1 MLGKNNTSLLIQ
13 KSAVRKSQ
21 FAIKKLS
28 VGVVS
33 VAVGSLLSLG
43 VTSVQ
48 AEEVVE
54 SDVVL
59 IQDTALI
66 ENLQED
72 ELNIAEN
79 LMEEEKVSEATNTSA
94 TDETL
99 LNHPLIDEVL
109 SADEPVVSYSNE
121 NLVLEEDEADE
132 TDIKTEELVSENHKD
147 FESES
152 HYEAA
157 VQIEET
163 SLDKIDNEL
172 SIILDEAIKDS
183 SEPLIVEEID
193 NDAKL
198 SSLEA
203 QEAQEALSLSTNKVD
218 IIPPKIISISPGQE
232 FFTGNETRNIFVEIE
247 EANIINYLSLQFIN
261 REYTSGSYYQTSNY
275 FDFSY
280 YNNDEG
286 LVRNQNGNYLLELTN
301 DSIHFYGQYAG
312 LYELDRVHV
321 EDNMGNIFDDYIPN
335 VDPSFIYYEYENQD
349 LTDPVLIDV
358 EINKTEFS
366 VGETVN
372 IKVIAEEDHSITN
385 VNIDIYNIGHFG
397 PKYFNLNLSET
408 GVLSKIAENLYEY
421 TASFLLPQNMGPT
434 QYFIQSIGLNNV
446 NLPLGE
452 NESEGITFD
461 VINNNVKE
469 VHTEHK
475 TLYTTNSDE
484 VQSGKNGLKYIFE
497 DGTEYIISE
506 VIDEVIQ
513 YYAEYVEI
521 LVDPIY
527 KASNN
532 LSFKEEIIVD
542 YGHSGF
548 KLVFF
553 DNNGD
558 IVEERIEQSAK
569 PYIIEVG
576 VVEYFHKNPKTIY
589 VDDPWSLK
597 GQENHLQYGTLG
609 EYQRI
614 YDLNWDVAEEI
625 EVFPATDEIISIGT
639 LEPTVIPYETR
650 YTYWDYEVRQGSYG
664 HKYVY
669 PDGTVS
675 VITNP
680 TDEVKLYPYSDLTL
694 HFETIY
700 ESNPTEYLGFE
711 TIVQVGSNGV
721 QRIFYDLD
729 GNEIYNYNLRHQTP
743 QIISKGT
750 LTNALKEEQVS
761 DPNISNSIKIID
773 LETGELV
780 DSYELIGDA
789 IYSRIFDRIDR
800 YNRSY
805 SSTLEPYNVKKI
817 TETKEKV
824 LHNAEYIDL
833 IHREVEYFVRRNK
846 VITLPDKDIPL
857 IPEQI
862 PIDYDSLSPYLT
874 KITQVNIFNEHDTLM
889 SFDVDLETFNFSGM
903 GLTEQERIIR
913 KSLALLDDKQYYFVR
928 SEMLKGS
935 NLGVLE
941 GSVINIFVRE
951 RLSKELVDAD
961 YSVEFTNNPQEVRN
975 GKVGKK
981 HLYSNG
987 FEEIIEAPINE
998 VRLTKTKIEILPTID
1013 TISIDSSTYAIDE
1026 FAEVTIKGRSKTY
1039 IDDLILT
1046 LSDWSKF
1053 KTFYVDSRLINNNIE
1068 YEDGSFTAK
1077 LYINLYDTVKN
1088 STFTFDNL
1096 IITDKNGY
1104 TNKYFTEVS
1113 FNTENL
1119 TYEITD
1125 EPFQVGL
1132 TITDATNLGIH
1143 PIDFGTEYTTDEQLV
1158 REGKNG
1164 SKLVYSDGSEV
1175 ILTKAISEILLYDN
1189 EIAEIEPETE
1199 YTIYAHEVRAGIKG
1213 SKLVFSNGEEKI
1225 LDAPVSA
1232 VALYRNKIEKFD
1244 YSTITVESSDLAFG
1258 ERRVTQEGI
1267 VGRRVVFYNVDGSVV
1282 DSLVVSAPVSRI
1294 EQIGANKQIL
1304 VLIPFDTQ
1312 YTTDHTAV
1320 RTGQNGTRYTYS
1332 DGREEILTQPISA
1345 VQLYRYADEVVAYQ
1359 DVVHENPLLATGQ
1372 TNVLTQGTEGLNR
1385 VFYDQDGQVVE
1396 VHTINQAVNRVIEVG
1411 TFKETIVDKQPIP
1424 TPELPQSDADEDSV
1438 PEEPV
1443 PDSDSDSNSNSN
1455 SDSGTDDDDANTST
1469 PDTDSN
1475 EDNHST
1481 NEDDINDLDEDNSE
1495 EIESEDVDSKEDE
1508 ENGNSSPSL
1517 PSEKDELDTITPS
1530 ISLNAASLLPNT
1542 GEHTQTVWLT
1552 LSALSLLTGLGLVI
1566 KGKRKQE

>member
-13 KSAVRKSQ
+13 KSAVRKPQ
-21 FAIKKLS
+21 YAIKKLS

-59 IQDTALI
+59 IQDNTLI

-79 LMEEEKVSEATNTSA
+79 IVDEEEEGLDVTNTSA

-99 LNHPLIDEVL
+99 LNQPLVDEFL
-109 SADEPVVSYSNE
+109 LADEPLDLDSNE
-121 NLVLEEDEADE
+121 SLVLEEDEVDE
-132 TDIKTEELVSENHKD
+132 TDIQIDELVSEIPKEL
-147 FESES
+147 ESELHS
-152 HYEAA
+152 KTD

-163 SLDKIDNEL
+163 LLDESDNEL
-172 SIILDEAIKDS
+172 PIILDEAIKES
-183 SEPLIVEEID
+183 SEPLVVEEID

-198 SSLEA
+198 STLETA
-203 QEAQEALSLSTNKVD
+203 EALSLSTNKVD
-218 IIPPKIISISPGQE
+218 ITPPKIISILPGQE
-232 FFTGNETRNIFVEIE
+232 FFTGNEARNIFLEIE

-280 YNNDEG
+280 NNNGEE
-286 LVRNQNGNYLLELTN
+286 LVRNENGNYILELINNN
-301 DSIHFYGQYAG
+301 DHWYGQYAG
-312 LYELDRVHV
+312 LYELDKVHA
-321 EDNMGNIFDDYIPN
+321 EDNMGNTFDDYIPN
-335 VDPSFIYYEYENQD
+335 VDSSFVYYEYENQD

-385 VNIDIYNIGHFG
+385 VNIDFYNIGHFG
-397 PKYFNLNLSET
+397 PMHFSLNLSET
-408 GVLSKIAENLYEY
+408 GVLSKIGENLYEY
-421 TASFLLPQNMGPT
+421 TASFLLPKEMGPT
-434 QYFIQSIGLNNV
+434 KYSIQSIGLNNTYK
-446 NLPLGE
+446 PIGE
-452 NESEGITFD
+452 NESEGIT
-461 VINNNVKE
+461 INVVNDTVKE
-469 VHTEHK
+469 VHTEFK
-475 TLYTTNSDE
+475 TIYTTNDE

-497 DGTEYIISE
+497 DGTEHIISE

-521 LVDPIY
+521 FVDPIY

-532 LSFKEEIIVD
+532 LSFKEENIVD

-553 DNNGD
+553 DNNGV
-558 IVEERIEQSAK
+558 IVEERIEQAAK
-569 PYIIEVG
+569 PHIIEVG
-576 VVEYFHKNPKTIY
+576 VVEYFHKNPEIIY
-589 VDDPWSLK
+589 TEDPWSLK
-597 GQENHLQYGTLG
+597 GHKNQIQYGTLG

-614 YDLNWDVAEEI
+614 YNLDWQIIDEI
-625 EVFPATDEIISIGT
+625 EISPAGNEIISIGT
-639 LEPTVIPYETR
+639 LEPTEIPYEVR
-650 YTYWDYEVRQGSYG
+650 YTYWEHEVKDGANG
-664 HKYVY
+664 LKYVY
-669 PDGTVS
+669 PDGS
-675 VITNP
+675 EYI
-680 TDEVKLYPYSDLTL
+680 EQL
-694 HFETIY
+694 
-700 ESNPTEYLGFE
+700 PTEEVRLYNYADKILAYE
-711 TIVQVGSNGV
+711 TIVEWTPNEMLGYESISQEGTDGV
-721 QRIFYDLD
+721 QRIFYDEN
-729 GNEIYNYNLRHQTP
+729 GNEIYDYFIRYQTP
-743 QIISKGT
+743 QIILKGT
-750 LTNALKEEQVS
+750 LTYALKEEQEAN
-761 DPNISNSIKIID
+761 PNISNSIKIVD
-773 LETGELV
+773 LETGEIIET
-780 DSYELIGDA
+780 YELLGDK
-789 IYSRIFDRIDR
+789 IYSRIFERIDR
-800 YNRSY
+800 YNLSY
-805 SSTLEPYNVKKI
+805 SFTLDPYNVKNI
-817 TETKEKV
+817 NETKETI

-975 GKVGKK
+975 GKVGEKY
-981 HLYSNG
+981 LYSNG

-1013 TISIDSSTYAIDE
+1013 TISIDNSTYAIDE
-1026 FAEVTIKGRSKTY
+1026 IAEVTIKGRSKTY

-1113 FNTENL
+1113 FNIENL

-1132 TITDATNLGIH
+1132 TITDVTNLGIH
-1143 PIDFGTEYTTDEQLV
+1143 TINFGTEYTTDEQLV

-1175 ILTKAISEILLYDN
+1175 ILIEAISEIVLYDN
-1189 EIAEIEPETE
+1189 EVAEIEPETE
-1199 YTIYAHEVRAGIKG
+1199 YTIYAHEVRAGING

-1232 VALYRNKIEKFD
+1232 VALYRSKVEEFD
-1244 YSTITVESSDLAFG
+1244 YSTVTVESSNLAFG
-1258 ERRVTQEGI
+1258 ERHVIQEGI
-1267 VGRRVVFYNVDGSVV
+1267 VGRRVVFYNNDGSVV
-1282 DSLVVSAPVSRI
+1282 DSLVVSAPISRI
-1294 EQIGANKQIL
+1294 EQIGANKQTL
-1304 VLIPFDTQ
+1304 VLTPFDTE
-1312 YTTDHTAV
+1312 YTTDSSLI
-1320 RTGQNGTRYTYS
+1320 RSGQNGTKYIYS
-1332 DGREEILTQPISA
+1332 DGREEQLTEAVSA
-1345 VQLYRYADEVVAYQ
+1345 IQLYRYADEAVSFKEITQ
-1359 DVVHENPLLATGQ
+1359 DNSQLAKGERKVIVEGQ
-1372 TNVLTQGTEGLNR
+1372 PGLNR
-1385 VFYDQDGQVVE
+1385 VFYDENG
-1396 VHTINQAVNRVIEVG
+1396 RVIEVQIITKAIDQVVEIG
-1411 TFKETIVDKQPIP
+1411 TLDSIEVVDEDK
-1424 TPELPQSDADEDSV
+1424 ELPDNPTDSDNDTLPGESSDNEINTIPDESSDNENNSL
-1438 PEEPV
+1438 PEESSDNDNESL
-1443 PDSDSDSNSNSN
+1443 PDESKE
-1455 SDSGTDDDDANTST
+1455 DDNKPST
-1469 PDTDSN
+1469 PTV
-1475 EDNHST
+1475 
-1481 NEDDINDLDEDNSE
+1481 EDNSFENE
-1495 EIESEDVDSKEDE
+1495 EINKTVQPNDS
-1508 ENGNSSPSL
+1508 NA
-1517 PSEKDELDTITPS
+1517 T
-1530 ISLNAASLLPNT
+1530 LNAASVLPNT
-1542 GEHTQTVWLT
+1542 GEHPSSVWLT
-1552 LSALSLLTGLGLVI
+1552 LGAISLLSGFGLI
-1566 KGKRKQE
+1566 TKRKRKSTEE

>member
-1 MLGKNNTSLLIQ
+1 MVGKNNKAALLRQ
-13 KSAVRKSQ
+13 SATRRPQ
-21 FAIKKLS
+21 YAIKKLG

-59 IQDTALI
+59 IQDNTLI
-66 ENLQED
+66 ENLLED

-79 LMEEEKVSEATNTSA
+79 IVEEEEGLAVTNTST

-99 LNHPLIDEVL
+99 LNQPLVDEVL
-109 SADEPVVSYSNE
+109 SADEQPDSYSNE
-121 NLVLEEDEADE
+121 SLVLEEDEADE
-132 TDIKTEELVSENHKD
+132 TEIQTDELVSEIPKEL
-147 FESES
+147 ESELDS
-152 HYEAA
+152 KTDVEN
-157 VQIEET
+157 EENL
-163 SLDKIDNEL
+163 LDESDNDL
-172 SIILDEAIKDS
+172 PIILDEAVKES
-183 SEPLIVEEID
+183 SEPLVVEEID
-193 NDAKL
+193 NDTKL
-198 SSLEA
+198 STLETA
-203 QEAQEALSLSTNKVD
+203 EALSLSTNKVD
-218 IIPPKIISISPGQE
+218 ITPPKIISILPGQE
-232 FFTGNETRNIFVEIE
+232 FFTGNEARNIFVEIE

-280 YNNDEG
+280 NNNGEE
-286 LVRNQNGNYLLELTN
+286 LVRNENGNYILELINYT
-301 DSIHFYGQYAG
+301 DHRYGQYAG
-312 LYELDRVHV
+312 LYELDKVHA
-321 EDNMGNIFDDYIPN
+321 EDNMGNTFDDYIPN
-335 VDPSFIYYEYENQD
+335 VDSSFVYYEYENQD

-385 VNIDIYNIGHFG
+385 VSIDFYNIGHFG
-397 PKYFNLNLSET
+397 PKHFSLNLSET
-408 GVLSKIAENLYEY
+408 GVLSKIGENLYEY
-421 TASFLLPQNMGPT
+421 TASFLLPKDMGPT
-434 QYFIQSIGLNNV
+434 KYFIQSIGLNNTSK
-446 NLPLGE
+446 LIGE
-452 NESEGITFD
+452 NETDGIT
-461 VINNNVKE
+461 INVVNDEVKE
-469 VHTEHK
+469 VHTEFK
-475 TLYTTNSDE
+475 TIYTTNYDE

-497 DGTEYIISE
+497 DGTEHIISE

-513 YYAEYVEI
+513 YYAEYVDI
-521 LVDPIY
+521 FVDPIY
-527 KASNN
+527 KVSNN
-532 LSFKEEIIVD
+532 LSFKEENIVD

-553 DNNGD
+553 DNNGV
-558 IVEERIEQSAK
+558 IVEERIEQAAK
-569 PYIIEVG
+569 PHIIEVG
-576 VVEYFHKNPKTIY
+576 VVEYFHKNPEIIY
-589 VDDPWSLK
+589 TEDPWSLK
-597 GQENHLQYGTLG
+597 GHKNQIQYGTLG

-614 YDLNWDVAEEI
+614 YNLDWQIIDEI
-625 EVFPATDEIISIGT
+625 EISPAENEIISIGT
-639 LEPTVIPYETR
+639 LEPTEIPYEVR
-650 YTYWDYEVRQGSYG
+650 YTYWEHEVKDGANG
-664 HKYVY
+664 LKYVY
-669 PDGTVS
+669 PDGS
-675 VITNP
+675 EYI
-680 TDEVKLYPYSDLTL
+680 EQL
-694 HFETIY
+694 
-700 ESNPTEYLGFE
+700 PTEEVRLYNYADKILAYE
-711 TIVQVGSNGV
+711 TIVEWTPNEMLGYESISQEGTDGV
-721 QRIFYDLD
+721 QRIFYDEN
-729 GNEIYNYNLRHQTP
+729 GNEIYDYFIRYQTP
-743 QIISKGT
+743 QIILKGT
-750 LTNALKEEQVS
+750 LTYALKEEQEAN
-761 DPNISNSIKIID
+761 PNISNSIKIVD
-773 LETGELV
+773 LETGEIIET
-780 DSYELIGDA
+780 YELLGDK
-789 IYSRIFDRIDR
+789 IYSRIFERIDR
-800 YNRSY
+800 YNLSY
-805 SSTLEPYNVKKI
+805 SFTLDPYNVKNI
-817 TETKEKV
+817 NETKETI

-913 KSLALLDDKQYYFVR
+913 KSLALLDDKQYYFAR

-981 HLYSNG
+981 YLYSNG

-1013 TISIDSSTYAIDE
+1013 TISIDNSTYAIDE
-1026 FAEVTIKGRSKTY
+1026 IAEVTIKGRSKTY

-1068 YEDGSFTAK
+1068 YEDGSFSAK

-1104 TNKYFTEVS
+1104 TNEYFTEVS

-1132 TITDATNLGIH
+1132 TITDVTNLGIH
-1143 PIDFGTEYTTDEQLV
+1143 PIDFRTEYTTNEQLV

-1175 ILTKAISEILLYDN
+1175 ILIEAISEIVLYEN
-1189 EIAEIEPETE
+1189 EVAEIEPETE
-1199 YTIYAHEVRAGIKG
+1199 YTIYAHEVRAGING

-1258 ERRVTQEGI
+1258 ERRVTQDGI

-1304 VLIPFDTQ
+1304 VLIPFDTL
-1312 YTTDHTAV
+1312 YTTDHSAV

-1332 DGREEILTQPISA
+1332 DDREEILTQPISA

-1359 DVVHENPLLATGQ
+1359 DVVQENSLLATGQ
-1372 TNVLTQGTEGLNR
+1372 TNVLTQGAEGLNR
-1385 VFYDQDGQVVE
+1385 VFYDQDGKVVE
-1396 VHTINQAVNRVIEVG
+1396 VHTITQVVNRVFEVG
-1411 TFKETIVDKQPIP
+1411 TLEETINDNQPIP
-1424 TPELPQSDADEDSV
+1424 TPDLPQPDRDEDSV

-1443 PDSDSDSNSNSN
+1443 PDSESN
-1455 SDSGTDDDDANTST
+1455 SDSDSDSDSCTDDDDANTST

-1475 EDNHST
+1475 EDNNST

-1508 ENGNSSPSL
+1508 DNGNPSPSL

-1566 KGKRKQE
+1566 KGKRKQEEN